1 MTAKS
6 YSASENLK
14 RRVLE
19 LSKMLP
25 LIVDIERKKI
35 IIFGG
40 GEVGERKATLFK
52 DADVLV
58 ASKDFTPGLRR
69 LADERSVKLLT
80 CDLNELDVGLL
91 IDGAFLVIPATDDAG
106 LNAKIVEIAKKHNV
120 LTNPVDGAGDVIIPS
135 VIKQGDIVIGISTLG
150 KSPAMSKFLRKK
162 LEQVVSKKY
171 ADMVRLQDE
180 IREVLKARISDQKA
194 REKILWEILNDEFI
208 WECLDASYDKA
219 YELSMAHVPPL
230 R

>member
-1 MTAKS
+1 MTVKS
-6 YSASENLK
+6 YSATENSK

-58 ASKDFTPGLRR
+58 VSKDFTQGLRR
-69 LADERSVKLLT
+69 LSDEGSVKLLT
-80 CDLNELDVGLL
+80 CDLNKMDVELL
-91 IDGAFLVIPATDDAG
+91 IDGAFLVIPATDDPR
-106 LNAKIVEIAKKHNV
+106 LNANIAELAKKHNV
-120 LTNPVDGAGDVIIPS
+120 LTNPVDGAGDILIPS

-180 IREVLKARISDQKA
+180 IRDVLKARISDQKA
-194 REKILWEILNDEFI
+194 REKVLWEILNDDVI
-208 WECLDASYDKA
+208 WECLDTSYDKA